1 MRDRVR
7 AEDLDL
13 PRGRRNTGASLICG
27 PQRAVGPGAN
37 QGLEGLEG
45 AWRLRG
51 LDESRNQGLEPD
63 TVPGQTDRQQHA
75 TRATR
80 ASTSSKR
87 RRDERQKEDRA
98 RLDRTHRD
106 EEHVTAHG
114 PRQGRRFDPY
124 KPHEELP
131 GSSARRDRE
140 QLLRPRTTLANTT
153 LLRTPH
159 RRLGFGARRSPVVAR
174 SWLRVAAEQRA
185 NRRNPRFTS
194 IAIVARTLRGNSE
207 RARRP
212 RDGCRNA
219 PWYQ

>member
-1 MRDRVR
+1 LRGGMRDRVR

-80 ASTSSKR
+80 TSTSSKR

-140 QLLRPRTTLANTT
+140 QLLRPRTTLATANNSCEHHTLANTT
-153 LLRTPH
+153 LLRTPRSCEH
-159 RRLGFGARRSPVVAR
+159 HAAVSASARGDRPS
-174 SWLRVAAEQRA
+174 SHD
-185 NRRNPRFTS
+185 
-194 IAIVARTLRGNSE
+194 RGC
-207 RARRP
+207 A
-212 RDGCRNA
+212 
-219 PWYQ
+219 